1 LLDKPAGTAGRAMA
15 DSAIVRQL
23 GMVEREFGTL
33 KRDIMRDPLRFFG
46 F

>member
-1 LLDKPAGTAGRAMA
+1 MLAEPYGTIGRVRA

-23 GMVEREFGTL
+23 GMVEREFTAL
-33 KRDIMRDPLRFFG
+33 KRDIARDPLRFIG